1 MSKKR
6 SQTGMSAPPR
16 KAKVADRNVC
26 ATVEIG
32 PAPGISDVTSVGD
45 GNRVV
50 RLDGPPPWYVS
61 TTDAMFLYRHR
72 REMFVTAAEWRQL
85 QAALA
90 KAEKTG
96 SVPGQGGE

>member
-32 PAPGISDVTSVGD
+32 PAPGVSDVTSVGD
-45 GNRVV
+45 GERII
-50 RLDGPPPWYVS
+50 RFDGPPPWRV
-61 TTDAMFLYRHR
+61 TEAEWFWLLRHR
-72 REMFVTAAEWRQL
+72 PELFVPAAEWERR
-85 QAALA
+85 QAALT
-90 KAEKTG
+90 K
-96 SVPGQGGE
+96 GGN